1 IGFYT
6 HFLAKQ
12 IQDGLNHT
20 LKQEYKFKTLVEVL
34 EYLLKLEDKHVIFD
48 LNLVFALGRLKYGKK
63 DIEKA
68 LILFEKI
75 FYKRH
80 SFCVLKLLL

>member
-1 IGFYT
+1 
-6 HFLAKQ
+6 
-12 IQDGLNHT
+12 
-20 LKQEYKFKTLVEVL
+20 LVEVL
-34 EYLLKLEDKHVIFD
+34 EYLLKLEDKQVIFD
-48 LNLVFALGRLKYGKK
+48 LHLVFALRRLKYGKK

-80 SFCVLKLLL
+80 SFCVLKLLLDSGILKDLCKPFWTVRFLSDEEGNYS

>member
-1 IGFYT
+1 M
-6 HFLAKQ
+6 
-12 IQDGLNHT
+12 
-20 LKQEYKFKTLVEVL
+20 EVL

-75 FYKRH
+75 FIKGIV
-80 SFCVLKLLL
+80 FVF